1 MSHKLIR
8 VAAGLALA
16 SALGICASATAICAA
31 RADIISTV
39 GLAQVA
45 PPSTV
50 GADFIINGGLQHQL
64 IFKEQQG
71 VVLASPLVTDTGTIA
86 AGTIV
91 NSYFFAVNA
100 AVEAIVNTSVTFS
113 ENVLGIIFQEDIN
126 GLLSPNFASSDF
138 LGATGT
144 TYNESLCLHC
154 AFETVGQA
162 QNPAFADAATFSGN
176 VASFNNFYSVPG
188 DFARIIVDDPVAVPG
203 PIAGA
208 GLPGLLF
215 AGGGLLGWW
224 RRRQKIA

>member
-1 MSHKLIR
+1 M
-8 VAAGLALA
+8 
-16 SALGICASATAICAA
+16 
-31 RADIISTV
+31 
-39 GLAQVA
+39 
-45 PPSTV
+45 
-50 GADFIINGGLQHQL
+50 
-64 IFKEQQG
+64 
-71 VVLASPLVTDTGTIA
+71 ASPLVTDTGTIA

-113 ENVLGIIFQEDIN
+113 GNVLGIIFQEDIN
-126 GLLSPNFASSDF
+126 GVLSPNFASSDF
-138 LGATGT
+138 LGAIGT
-144 TYNESLCLHC
+144 SYQESACLHC
-154 AFETVGQA
+154 GFETVGQA
-162 QNPAFADAATFSGN
+162 QDQGLIDTAGFTGN
-176 VASFNNFYSVPG
+176 VASFHNYYSIPG